1 MAVLTAKFDDGTRI
15 DGKNHVFY
23 PQGVIA
29 DVGLDFY
36 AWLDYD
42 ECLAWEGKEN
52 MRPKH
57 EMAAYLSGFD
67 NENLWIQ
74 LKHERA
80 NT

>member
-1 MAVLTAKFDDGTRI
+1 MTYYDACVAW
-15 DGKNHVFY
+15 
-23 PQGVIA
+23 
-29 DVGLDFY
+29 VG
-36 AWLDYD
+36 
-42 ECLAWEGKEN
+42 EEN